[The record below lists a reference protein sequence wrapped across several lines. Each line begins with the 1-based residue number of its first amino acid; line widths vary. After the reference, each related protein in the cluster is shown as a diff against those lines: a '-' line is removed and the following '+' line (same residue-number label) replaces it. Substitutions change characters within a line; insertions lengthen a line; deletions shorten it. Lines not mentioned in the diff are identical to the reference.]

1 MYMHYLSLSKY
12 LEIYFTENA
21 DLSWKVS
28 LASLTNVYINE
39 FSGYPK
45 KYSTTFLIH
54 IQFHNISTHTCVDIA
69 KKNRQNF

>member
-1 MYMHYLSLSKY
+1 MYMYYLSLSKY
-12 LEIYFTENA
+12 LEIHFIENA
-21 DLSWKVS
+21 DLSWNVS
-28 LASLTNVYINE
+28 LTSLTNVYINE

-54 IQFHNISTHTCVDIA
+54 IQFHNISTHTFVDIA